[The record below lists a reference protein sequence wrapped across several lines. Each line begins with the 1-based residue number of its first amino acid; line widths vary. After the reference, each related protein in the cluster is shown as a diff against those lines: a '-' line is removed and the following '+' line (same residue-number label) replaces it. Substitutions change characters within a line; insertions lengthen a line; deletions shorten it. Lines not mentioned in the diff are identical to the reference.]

1 MQGKYGKS
9 IIRLETNLLTR
20 LDSNAFLPIAQ
31 QMLPYGPYPGA
42 GINIGSSNAILLISV
57 T

>member
-9 IIRLETNLLTR
+9 IIRLETNMLTR